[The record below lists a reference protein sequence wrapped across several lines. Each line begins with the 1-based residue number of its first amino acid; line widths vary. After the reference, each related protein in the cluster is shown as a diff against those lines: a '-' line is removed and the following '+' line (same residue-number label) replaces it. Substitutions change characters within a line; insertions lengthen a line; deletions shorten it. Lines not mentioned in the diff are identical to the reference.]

1 MLRVKIETDTTTYI
15 VEDVT
20 CYLNA
25 IDVLYAEVKDKP
37 EIKRIC
43 HLDDNDEELEVVTF

>member
-15 VEDVT
+15 VDNVT

-25 IDVLYAEVKDKP
+25 IDILYTQVENKP
-37 EIKRIC
+37 QIKRIC
-43 HLDDNDEELEVVTF
+43 HLDDNDEELEVVAF